1 MPDKSITLESLK
13 SYNAAMLGDPS
24 HGIIQKAIVNNG
36 IEAVAMNQQS
46 ETDMQFTFSNE
57 IKTGDITNQMSS
69 GRCWMFAGMNVL
81 RKQVMSKCNLKTFEL
96 SQNYIL
102 FYDKLEK
109 ANYFYENILDTLYE
123 ATDSRLIAW
132 LLAGPLNDGGQW
144 DMLVNIIGKYGVV
157 PKWIMPETFHS
168 GNTGGMTGL
177 LTRKLRKDAALLR
190 RLSDGGVGIDELRT
204 KKDIML
210 GEVYTVLCRCL
221 GTPPERFDFEY
232 RDKDEKFFRKEGLTP
247 KSFYNEYIDV
257 PLTEYVSL
265 INAPTKDKPYG
276 RTYTVQRLG
285 NVVGGRPVLYLNV
298 PVEDLKKA
306 AAAQLLDDEVVWFGC
321 DVGKMLNKKLGI
333 MDTGIYDYH
342 AALGTDV
349 GLTKAEQLEYGD
361 SLMTHAMVFTA
372 VNIVDKKP
380 VRWKVENSWGDK
392 SGKDGW
398 FIMSDKW
405 FDQYMYQV
413 VVNKKHLAPEHLEAL
428 RLEPIEL
435 KPWDPMGSLAL

>member
-1 MPDKSITLESLK
+1 MSDKPITLEALK

-36 IEAVAMNQQS
+36 IDAVAMNQQS
-46 ETDMQFTFSNE
+46 ETEMQFTFSNE

-109 ANYFYENILDTLYE
+109 TNYFYENILDTLDE

-168 GNTGGMTGL
+168 GSTGGMTGL

-190 RLSDGGVGIDELRT
+190 RLFAGGAGIDELRT
-204 KKDIML
+204 RKDVML

-221 GTPPERFDFEY
+221 GTPPETFDFEY

-247 KSFYNEYIDV
+247 KSFYDEYIDI

-265 INAPTKDKPYG
+265 INAPTPDKPYG
-276 RTYTVQRLG
+276 RTYTVSRLG

-298 PVEDLKKA
+298 PIEDLKDA
-306 AAAQLLDDEVVWFGC
+306 ASAQLQDGEVVWFGC

-333 MDTGIYDYH
+333 MDTKMYDYH

-413 VVNKKHLAPEHLEAL
+413 VVNKKHLKPGHLEAL
-428 RLEPIEL
+428 KLEPIEL

>member
-1 MPDKSITLESLK
+1 MSTKEISLNNLINYK
-13 SYNAAMLGDPS
+13 NETISSPS
-24 HGIIQKAIVNNG
+24 HGIIQKAIVNSG
-36 IEAVAMNQQS
+36 IEAVTMNKQS
-46 ETDMQFTFSNE
+46 EIDMQFTFSKE
-57 IKTGDITNQMSS
+57 IKTGDITNQKSS

-81 RKQVMSKCNLKTFEL
+81 RKQVMAKCSLKTFEL

-109 ANYFYENILDTLYE
+109 ANYFYESILDTLDE

-132 LLAGPLNDGGQW
+132 LLSGPLNDGGQW
-144 DMLVNIIGKYGVV
+144 DMLVNIIEKYGVV

-168 GNTGGMTGL
+168 SNTRKMAQL
-177 LTRKLRKDAALLR
+177 LTRKLRKDAAMLR
-190 RLSDGGVGIDELRT
+190 KLSTEGIEISELRN
-204 KKDIML
+204 KKDVML
-210 GEVYTVLCRCL
+210 REIYTVLCRCL
-221 GTPPERFDFEY
+221 GTPPDEFDFEY
-232 RDKDEKFFRKEGLTP
+232 SDKDDKFYRKEGLSP
-247 KSFYNEYIDV
+247 KTFYDEYIDV

-265 INAPTKDKPYG
+265 INAPTNDKPYG

-285 NVVGGRPVLYLNV
+285 NVVGGHAVKYLNL
-298 PVEDLKKA
+298 PIEDLKKA
-306 AAAQLLDDEVVWFGC
+306 ASAQLHDDEVVWFGC
-321 DVGKMLNKKLGI
+321 DVGKMLNRTLGI
-333 MDTGIYDYH
+333 MDINIYDYT

-349 GLTKAEQLEYGD
+349 EMTKAEQLDYGD

-372 VNIVDKKP
+372 VNVVDGKT

-405 FDQYMYQV
+405 FDKYMYQV
-413 VVNKKHLAPEHLEAL
+413 VVNKKYLSKSQIEAL
-428 RLEPIEL
+428 AQKPIEL